1 MGGPPHITRL
11 GAENR
16 ARLRRRDLSAGS
28 YLGRTSDGDAA
39 VPSCFYKI
47 VQRTQCG
54 NTVRYIAKRARASDR
69 SLCPARNFRNLRWK
83 WYWSPPRRPI
93 LSTGYVEDLASV
105 SPEHLAVSTGGNGS
119 THPITSESRRDA
131 SRGAQFSGHANA
143 RLAAALVPGVRG
155 YTWPDGDLSPAL
167 SRAVNGISEIF

>member
-16 ARLRRRDLSAGS
+16 ARRRAADPSAGT

-39 VPSCFYKI
+39 VSSCLYKI

-69 SLCPARNFRNLRWK
+69 SLYPAMNFRNLRWK
-83 WYWSPPRRPI
+83 WYWSPARR
-93 LSTGYVEDLASV
+93 
-105 SPEHLAVSTGGNGS
+105 
-119 THPITSESRRDA
+119 R
-131 SRGAQFSGHANA
+131 
-143 RLAAALVPGVRG
+143 AAA
-155 YTWPDGDLSPAL
+155 SSAL
-167 SRAVNGISEIF
+167 AT